1 MPEPSNPH
9 RPYELPEAVIGT
21 SGRFRPQLVWII
33 PIVAALIGGW
43 LAVKAILE
51 RGPTVTIAFVTAQG
65 IEAGKTKIKYKNVDI
80 GEVRTVTVSDDDK
93 QVIAKAEFTK
103 AATKYLVKDT
113 RFWVVR
119 PRVGA
124 GGVSGLGTLFSG
136 AYLGIDVGRS
146 REPQRAFTGLEV
158 PPVITSE
165 VPGREYVLHGD
176 DIGSLDVGS
185 PIYFRHIQVGQ
196 VVAFD
201 LDPDGK
207 GVTLRA
213 FINSPYE
220 RYVTTDTRFWHASG
234 LDMTLDSNGIRV
246 ETQSLATILAGG
258 IAFGPSSEEPEAVPA
273 EAGTKFTLASDRV
286 QAMKRPDRDRKS
298 YLLYFSDT
306 LRGLSP
312 GAPVDFNGLVVGEV
326 TAINIEYDP
335 EAKRLRFP
343 VSIDVY
349 PDRMRARYRKGGVTV
364 ESVKGAAERLLDNLV
379 DHGYRAQLRTG
390 NLITGQ
396 LYVAFDE
403 FPNAPKAVVN
413 RSSTPPEIPTAVGNL
428 HQLQDTFSQIARKIE
443 HVPVE
448 ELVNDA
454 RQALQT
460 LNRTLEST
468 DLLVKQINGDIAPDV
483 AAVLVDARQTLNTA
497 TLTLGTD
504 SPQLVQVRQ
513 ALAELTR
520 AAEAVRLL
528 ADTLERHPE
537 SLIRGKKGDEP

>member
-1 MPEPSNPH
+1 MAEPWNT
-9 RPYELPEAVIGT
+9 RPAAELPEAVIET
-21 SGRFRPQLVWII
+21 SRRFRLQLVWII

-51 RGPTVTIAFVTAQG
+51 KGPTVTIAFATAQG

-80 GEVRTVTVSDDDK
+80 GEVRTVTLSDDDK

-103 AATKYLVKDT
+103 AAAKYLVKDT

-124 GGVSGLGTLFSG
+124 GGISGLGTLFSG

-146 REPQRAFTGLEV
+146 REPQSAFIGLEV

-165 VPGREYVLHGD
+165 VPGREFVLHGD
-176 DIGSLDVGS
+176 GIGSLDVGS

-201 LDPDGK
+201 LDADGN
-207 GVTLRA
+207 GVTFRV

-234 LDMTLDSNGIRV
+234 VDMTLDANGIRV
-246 ETQSLATILAGG
+246 QTESVATILAGG
-258 IAFGPSSEEPEAVPA
+258 IAFGPSPDEPGAALA

-286 QAMKRPDRDRKS
+286 QAMKRPDRNRTS

-326 TAINIEYDP
+326 TAINLEYDP
-335 EAKRLRFP
+335 AAKRLRFP

-349 PDRMRARYRKGGVTV
+349 PDRMRARYRAGGVTV
-364 ESVKGAAERLLDNLV
+364 ESVKGAAEHLLDNLV
-379 DHGYRAQLRTG
+379 EHGYRVQLRTG

-396 LYVAFDE
+396 LYVAFDR
-403 FPNAPKAVVN
+403 FPDAPKATVI
-413 RSSTPPEIPTAVGNL
+413 RTSTPPEIPTIAGSL
-428 HQLQDTFSQIARKIE
+428 QQLQDTFSKIATKIE
-443 HVPVE
+443 SVPVE
-448 ELVNDA
+448 ELANDA
-454 RQALQT
+454 RKVLQT

-468 DLLVKQINGDIAPDV
+468 DLLVKQINGDIAPGV
-483 AAVLVDARQTLNTA
+483 AAVLVDAHHTLDA
-497 TLTLGTD
+497 ARVTLASD
-504 SPQLVQVRQ
+504 SPQLAQVRQ
-513 ALAELTR
+513 ALSELSR
-520 AAEAVRLL
+520 AAESVRLL
-528 ADTLERHPE
+528 AETLEKNPE
-537 SLIRGKKGDEP
+537 SLIRGKKEEKP

>member
-1 MPEPSNPH
+1 MAEPTNPRH
-9 RPYELPEAVIGT
+9 VYQLPEAVIG
-21 SGRFRPQLVWII
+21 SSRRFRPQLVWII

-51 RGPTVTIAFVTAQG
+51 RGPTVTIAFATAQG

-80 GEVRTVTVSDDDK
+80 GEVRTVTLSADDK
-93 QVIAKAEFTK
+93 QVIAKAEFSK
-103 AATKYLVKDT
+103 EAAKYLVKDT

-124 GGVSGLGTLFSG
+124 GGISGLGTLFSG
-136 AYLGIDVGRS
+136 AYLGIDVGKS
-146 REPQRAFTGLEV
+146 REPQFAFTGLEV
-158 PPVITSE
+158 PPVITSD
-165 VPGREYVLHGD
+165 VPGREFILHGD
-176 DIGSLDVGS
+176 GIGSLDVGS
-185 PIYFRHIQVGQ
+185 PLYFRHIQVGQ

-201 LDPDGK
+201 LDADGK
-207 GVTLRA
+207 GVSFRV
-213 FINSPYE
+213 FVNSPYE
-220 RYVTTDTRFWHASG
+220 RYVTADTRFWHASG
-234 LDMTLDSNGIRV
+234 VDMTLDANGIRV
-246 ETQSLATILAGG
+246 QTESLATILAGG
-258 IAFGPSSEEPEAVPA
+258 IAFEDLSDAEGALPA
-273 EAGTKFTLASDRV
+273 AAGSKFSLASNRV
-286 QAMKRPDRDRKS
+286 QAMTRPDRNRTN

-326 TAINIEYDP
+326 TAINLEYDP
-335 EAKRLRFP
+335 VAKRLRFP

-364 ESVKGAAERLLDNLV
+364 ESVKGAAEHLLDNLV
-379 DHGYRAQLRTG
+379 EHGYRAQLRTG

-396 LYVAFDE
+396 LYVAFDA
-403 FPNAPKAVVN
+403 FPNAPKAEVN
-413 RSSTPPEIPTAVGNL
+413 RSGTPPEIPTTPGSL
-428 HQLQDTFSQIARKIE
+428 QQLQDTFSQIAKKIE
-443 HVPVE
+443 RVPVQ
-448 ELVNDA
+448 ELANDA

-483 AAVLVDARQTLNTA
+483 AAVLVDARQTLNAA
-497 TLTLGTD
+497 TLTLASD

-513 ALAELTR
+513 ALSELSR

-528 ADTLERHPE
+528 ADTLERRPE
-537 SLIRGKKGDEP
+537 SLIRGKKGD

>member
-1 MPEPSNPH
+1 MAEPSNP
-9 RPYELPEAVIGT
+9 RRADELPEAVIET
-21 SGRFRPQLVWII
+21 SRRFRLPLVWII
-33 PIVAALIGGW
+33 PIVAALIGGY

-51 RGPTVTIAFVTAQG
+51 KGPTVTIAFATAQG

-80 GEVRTVTVSDDDK
+80 GEIRTVTVSDDDK

-103 AATKYLVKDT
+103 AAAKYLVKDT

-136 AYLGIDVGRS
+136 AYLGIDVGKS
-146 REPQRAFTGLEV
+146 REPQFAFTGLEA

-165 VPGREYVLHGD
+165 VPGREFILHGD
-176 DIGSLDVGS
+176 ELGSLDVGS

-196 VVAFD
+196 VVTFD

-207 GVTLRA
+207 GVMFRA

-234 LDMTLDSNGIRV
+234 VDMTLDANGIRV
-246 ETQSLATILAGG
+246 ETESVATILAGG
-258 IAFGPSSEEPEAVPA
+258 IAFGPSSDDPGAAPA

-286 QAMKRPDRDRKS
+286 QAMKRPDRNRTS

-312 GAPVDFNGLVVGEV
+312 GAPVDFNGLIVGEV
-326 TAINIEYDP
+326 TAINLEYDP
-335 EAKRLRFP
+335 AAKRLRFP

-364 ESVKGAAERLLDNLV
+364 ESIKGAAEHLLDNLV
-379 DHGYRAQLRTG
+379 EHGYRAQLRTG

-396 LYVAFDE
+396 LYVAFDR
-403 FPNAPKAVVN
+403 FQNAPKAKVN
-413 RSSTPPEIPTAVGNL
+413 RTSTPPEIPTTPGSLA
-428 HQLQDTFSQIARKIE
+428 QLQQTLGTIATKIE
-443 HVPVE
+443 RLPLQE
-448 ELVNDA
+448 TMNDA

-468 DLLVKQINGDIAPDV
+468 DLLVKQINGDIAPEV
-483 AAVLVDARQTLNTA
+483 AAVLVDARRTMDA
-497 TLTLGTD
+497 ASLTLAAD
-504 SPQLVQVRQ
+504 SPQLVQVRETMSQ
-513 ALAELTR
+513 LAR

-528 ADTLERHPE
+528 AETLEKNPE
-537 SLIRGKKGDEP
+537 ALIRGKKEEKP

>member
-1 MPEPSNPH
+1 MAEPSNPR
-9 RPYELPEAVIGT
+9 RPGELPEAVLET

-51 RGPTVTIAFVTAQG
+51 KGPTVTIAFATAQG

-80 GEVRTVTVSDDDK
+80 GEVRSVTLSDDDK
-93 QVIAKAEFTK
+93 QVIAKAELTK

-136 AYLGIDVGRS
+136 AYLGIDVGKS
-146 REPQRAFTGLEV
+146 REPQHSFIGLEV

-165 VPGREYVLHGD
+165 IPGREFILHGD
-176 DIGSLDVGS
+176 ELGSLDVGS

-201 LDPDGK
+201 LDEDGN
-207 GVTLRA
+207 GVTFRV
-213 FINSPYE
+213 FVSSPYE

-234 LDMTLDSNGIRV
+234 VDMTLDSNGIRV
-246 ETQSLATILAGG
+246 QTESVATILAGG
-258 IAFGPSSEEPEAVPA
+258 IAFEDSRDEPGAA
-273 EAGTKFTLASDRV
+273 QAGAGQRFTLAKDRA

-298 YLLYFSDT
+298 YVLYFSDT

-326 TAINIEYDP
+326 RSIDLEYDP
-335 EAKRLRFP
+335 ANKRLRFP
-343 VSIDVY
+343 VTIDTY
-349 PDRMRARYRKGGVTV
+349 PDRMRARYREGTV
-364 ESVKGAAERLLDNLV
+364 RIESIQGAQEQLLDNLV
-379 DHGYRAQLRTG
+379 AHGYRAQLRTG

-396 LYVAFDE
+396 LYVAFDV
-403 FPNAPKAVVN
+403 FPNAPTALVN
-413 RSSTPPEIPTAVGNL
+413 RSSAPPEIPTTPSGL
-428 HQLQDTFSQIARKIE
+428 HQLQDMVSHIAKKIE
-443 HVPVE
+443 DMPVE
-448 ELVNDA
+448 ELANDA
-454 RQALQT
+454 RKALQT
-460 LNRTLEST
+460 LDGTLQST
-468 DLLVKQINGDIAPDV
+468 DQLVKQIHGDIAPEV
-483 AAVLVDARQTLNTA
+483 AAVLVDTRR
-497 TLTLGTD
+497 TLGTAKLTLASD

-513 ALAELTR
+513 TMGELARAAQAMRVLAE
-520 AAEAVRLL
+520 
-528 ADTLERHPE
+528 TLEKNPE
-537 SLIRGKKGDEP
+537 SLIRGKKAD